1 MAKNQSNDSLPFNTQ
16 IDVKISRVDTPVP
29 VIEGIHLHSI
39 YNPTKEAEG
48 FVQKYEAQLQTQN
61 RVLVLG
67 LGFGY
72 HVWCLEALLGRMHDD
87 WKIIIIEPDPR
98 LRDEFNRLM
107 PVELSARTRIV
118 SCNNVSQYYDDMD
131 LVHFMASKPLVM
143 AHPATFNLRETFFKN
158 FMSFQASNNIA
169 DVASKV
175 SDVALRNHL
184 LALGES
190 TGDFDEELKRRLQ
203 GNKLSTQDFLL
214 GAFAEMTAGVQA

>member
-1 MAKNQSNDSLPFNTQ
+1 MANNQSNDSLPFHAP
-16 IDVKISRVDTPVP
+16 IDIKMSRVDTPVP

-48 FVQKYEAQLQTQN
+48 FVQKYETQLQNQN

-72 HVWCLEALLGRMHDD
+72 HAWCLEALLGRMHDD

-98 LRDEFNRLM
+98 LRDEFTRLM

-118 SCNNVSQYYDDMD
+118 SCSQVSDYYDDMD

-143 AHPATFNLRETFFKN
+143 AHPATFNLREVFFKN
-158 FMSFQASNNIA
+158 FMSFQASNNIS

-175 SDVALRNHL
+175 SNTTLRNHI
-184 LALGES
+184 LAMSEAS
-190 TGDFDEELKRRLQ
+190 ADFDEELARRLR
-203 GNKLSTQDFLL
+203 GNKLSAHDHLL
-214 GAFAEMTAGVQA
+214 GAFAEITAGVQA

>member
-1 MAKNQSNDSLPFNTQ
+1 MANNQTNDSLPFHAP
-16 IDVKISRVDTPVP
+16 IDIKMSRVDTPVP
-29 VIEGIHLHSI
+29 VVEGIHLHSI
-39 YNPTKEAEG
+39 YNPVKEAEG
-48 FVQKYEAQLQTQN
+48 LIQKFETQLQSQN

-72 HVWCLEALLGRMHDD
+72 HVWCLEALLGRIHEN

-107 PVELSARTRIV
+107 PVELSAHTRIV
-118 SCNNVSQYYDDMD
+118 SCNQVAEYYDDMD

-158 FMSFQASNNIA
+158 FMSFQASNNIS

-175 SDVALRNHL
+175 SDQEMRNHI
-184 LALGES
+184 LALGER
-190 TGDFDEELKRRLQ
+190 TADFDEELAQRLQ
-203 GNKLSTQDFLL
+203 GNKLSAHDYLL
-214 GAFAEMTAGVQA
+214 GAFAELTAGVQA